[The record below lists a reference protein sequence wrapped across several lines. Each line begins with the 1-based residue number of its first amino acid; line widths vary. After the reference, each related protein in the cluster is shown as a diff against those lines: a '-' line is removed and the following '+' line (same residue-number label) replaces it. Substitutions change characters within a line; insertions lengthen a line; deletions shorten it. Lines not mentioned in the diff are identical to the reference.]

1 VNLDIE
7 VGTTI
12 GKVSGILLRPPD
24 AWAIYVLAHG
34 AGAGMRHRFMESI
47 AQALAERGI
56 GTLRYQFPYVEAGSR
71 RPDPPGVLEATVRA
85 AVAKAREM
93 APELPLVAGGKS
105 LGGRMTSNAMARRPL
120 EGVLGLV
127 FFGFPLH
134 PAKQPGVTRAEH
146 LTSVEAPML
155 FLQGTRDALADLDL
169 LKSVCGRLGPRST
182 LRVVEGADHSFAVL
196 KRSGKTDAGVM
207 EELALGCTE
216 WVRSLL
222 NDSVKGAGGAAR
234 RSDSVAT
241 VHAAPAPEESDSS
254 TAVDT

>member
-1 VNLDIE
+1 
-7 VGTTI
+7 
-12 GKVSGILLRPPD
+12 
-24 AWAIYVLAHG
+24 
-34 AGAGMRHRFMESI
+34 
-47 AQALAERGI
+47 
-56 GTLRYQFPYVEAGSR
+56 
-71 RPDPPGVLEATVRA
+71 
-85 AVAKAREM
+85 
-93 APELPLVAGGKS
+93 
-105 LGGRMTSNAMARRPL
+105 
-120 EGVLGLV
+120 
-127 FFGFPLH
+127 
-134 PAKQPGVTRAEH
+134 
-146 LTSVEAPML
+146 ML